1 MKKLILL
8 FLLIPFITIAQ
19 GPSSCACVWSD
30 TDGNLNCVFGNC
42 GGGNWSNCYNQVSTP
57 NLWQSGTCPN
67 PPTTSCNPYMWNTG
81 LNGSCW
87 YQGAGCSGQAVCEYI
102 NNPLPVE
109 LIDFKGESFNGYNT
123 ISWSTIS
130 ESNSSHFILQ
140 HFIDTNNN
148 TTLVA
153 LPSAGNSTQKINYNT
168 RHQNPESVI
177 NYYFL
182 VQVDIDGVEKYYG
195 PISIDNSGK
204 RGKLLKTI
212 NMVGQEVG
220 DDYNG
225 VVIEIYDDGTTK
237 KIYQ

>member
-1 MKKLILL
+1 M
-8 FLLIPFITIAQ
+8 
-19 GPSSCACVWSD
+19 
-30 TDGNLNCVFGNC
+30 
-42 GGGNWSNCYNQVSTP
+42 
-57 NLWQSGTCPN
+57 
-67 PPTTSCNPYMWNTG
+67 
-81 LNGSCW
+81 
-87 YQGAGCSGQAVCEYI
+87 
-102 NNPLPVE
+102 
-109 LIDFKGESFNGYNT
+109 
-123 ISWSTIS
+123 
-130 ESNSSHFILQ
+130 
-140 HFIDTNNN
+140 
-148 TTLVA
+148 A

-212 NMVGQEVG
+212 NMVGQEVDG
-220 DDYNG
+220 DYNG